1 MDKGRIFIFVTK
13 PKETCAHE
21 KKTFILVFRHEESLV
36 VDDPLYLNFFCQ
48 TDPVRAK
55 TPIFNRYSLVAP
67 QP

>member
-36 VDDPLYLNFFCQ
+36 VDDPLYLNFF
-48 TDPVRAK
+48 AK
-55 TPIFNRYSLVAP
+55 LTPFEQKRRFSIDIRS
-67 QP
+67 